1 MRKTL
6 SAVLEEPRKIK
17 IREFPIPS
25 VGPDE
30 GLMKIERAGVCGT
43 DPKIYKGD
51 LKISQL
57 PLILG
62 HEILGEIEEIGEAA
76 AEKYGVQK
84 GDRVVME
91 ATARCGYCVN
101 CLTGKYKFC
110 KNAKVYGIKA
120 SCAEHPYLW
129 GAYGQRMYI
138 APGSIVHRI
147 PKDIPPERGVLINAV
162 IANGIDWV
170 RNIGRVRIGDTVVIQ
185 GAGQQGLSAVVAAKE
200 SGASCIV
207 VTGRSRSAERLKL
220 AKDFG
225 ADVCL
230 NVEKEDVVGT
240 VTDLTGGLMADVVV
254 DVTGNGEAVNT
265 SLDLVRVQGTVL
277 NCGVTG
283 TDKMTPLPLDKIL
296 YKEVRFQG
304 VYAKQADAIISAIKL
319 AASGKYQFE
328 KMVTHVLPLEE
339 ADKAL
344 RAVGGETE
352 DYPVKVVLKP

>member
-1 MRKTL
+1 MSKTV
-6 SAVLEEPRKIK
+6 SAVLEAPRQIKIK
-17 IREFPIPS
+17 EFPIPS
-25 VGPDE
+25 IGPDE

-51 LKISQL
+51 LKISEF

-76 AEKYGVQK
+76 AKKYGVQK

-101 CLTGKYKFC
+101 CLTGQYKFC

-120 SCAEHPYLW
+120 SCSEHPHLW

-147 PKDIPPERGVLINAV
+147 PKNIPPERGVLINAV

-170 RNIGRVRIGDTVVIQ
+170 RNIGRVRIGDTVV
-185 GAGQQGLSAVVAAKE
+185 AAKE
-200 SGASCIV
+200 SGASCVV

-230 NVEKEDVVGT
+230 NVEIDDVVGA
-240 VTDLTGGLMADVVV
+240 VTDLTGGMMADVVV
-254 DVTGNGEAVNT
+254 DVTGNGEAVKK

-277 NCGVTG
+277 NAGVTG
-283 TDKMTPLPLDKIL
+283 TDKLTPLPLDKIL

-304 VYAKQADAIISAIKL
+304 VYAKQTDAIISAIKL
-319 AASGKYQFE
+319 ASSGKYQFE

-344 RAVGGETE
+344 RTVGGEAE
-352 DYPVKVVLKP
+352 DYPIKVVLKP